1 MTSHQIA
8 KILLEKPDAPVVFKS
23 SRTINDKH
31 WFGGTSVLRE
41 AISIGWTNCGHFI
54 DANGDEGSDYNSGRE
69 CVEIK

>member
-8 KILLEKPDAPVVFKS
+8 KLLLESPDAPLVFKS

-31 WFGGTSVLRE
+31 WCGCTSVFRE
-41 AISIGWTNCGHFI
+41 ATSIGWTNCGQFI
-54 DANGDEGSDYNSGRE
+54 DANGDEGSDYNSARK